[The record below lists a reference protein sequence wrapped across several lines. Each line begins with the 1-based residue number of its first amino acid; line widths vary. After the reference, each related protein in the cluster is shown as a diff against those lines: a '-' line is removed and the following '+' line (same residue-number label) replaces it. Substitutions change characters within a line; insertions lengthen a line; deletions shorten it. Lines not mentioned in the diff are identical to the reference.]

1 MCVSGILTRTRSDSD
16 VSTLTVDDSIADPMA
31 AFAATITDRSSES
44 SNSCTSTNF
53 DSSMSSLDSQNSDVK
68 FSAEQLQR
76 ESEDFHPG
84 KKKRVVIL
92 NANHTGLL
100 AAIYLLRRPGHSVTI
115 LSPTVDIGLLSLAEL
130 SRNRGTQVG
139 LSDSGLAAIQAIPE
153 LWERYIRPFE
163 MEAMD
168 FVPDDAAA
176 NGARMT
182 IDENY
187 LCWAL
192 SKYLAD
198 NFTNKAG
205 VNYFLSHMDK
215 DPNAHEDETT
225 NDFTAYYSVVTKQVG
240 GPNNGNK
247 NNKATTTRRGRSTG
261 KKSSSDATGKDSKKA
276 VLFRHWYEDEDDAVK
291 TVEYD
296 LLMQ

>member
-16 VSTLTVDDSIADPMA
+16 VSTLTVDDSIADPMT
-31 AFAATITDRSSES
+31 AFVTDASSTS
-44 SNSCTSTNF
+44 SISSSTVF
-53 DSSMSSLDSQNSDVK
+53 DSSSASLDSDLLCQP
-68 FSAEQLQR
+68 LT
-76 ESEDFHPG
+76 
-84 KKKRVVIL
+84 KKRIVIL
-92 NANHTGLL
+92 NSTHTGLL
-100 AAIYLLRRPGHSVTI
+100 AAMYLLRRPGHSVTI
-115 LSPTVDIGLLSLAEL
+115 LSPTVDIGLLSLDEL

-176 NGARMT
+176 TGARMT

-192 SKYLAD
+192 SRYLAD
-198 NFTNKAG
+198 NFPNKAG
-205 VNYFLSHMDK
+205 KKYFLSHMDK
-215 DPNAHEDETT
+215 DPNAQEDESA
-225 NDFTAYYSVVTKQVG
+225 NDFTAYYSVLTRQVQSACG
-240 GPNNGNK
+240 K
-247 NNKATTTRRGRSTG
+247 TATTRRGRSTG
-261 KKSSSDATGKDSKKA
+261 KKSSKNSDAHNNSKTNNNSKA
-276 VLFRHWYEDEDDAVK
+276 VVFRHWYEEEEDAATTVK
-291 TVEYD
+291 YD